1 MIQNVAN
8 DINGI
13 EFAILE
19 VYKIMFQT
27 RGSNTVSYDQTLL
40 EGESFVDLSLRQKN
54 RDLCGE
60 K

>member
-1 MIQNVAN
+1 
-8 DINGI
+8 
-13 EFAILE
+13 
-19 VYKIMFQT
+19 MFQT